1 MSSMYS
7 NMVQT
12 EHQQRQDAGRGKCIG
27 QSGPHFPL
35 HFAKKKHTE
44 LARREEG
51 GEKEGQGGGGG
62 GGGHRRTK
70 HL

>member
-12 EHQQRQDAGRGKCIG
+12 EHQQRQDAGRGNVLG
-27 QSGPHFPL
+27 NRVHTPL
-35 HFAKKKHTE
+35 HGSIFLQKKNTE

-62 GGGHRRTK
+62 HRRT
-70 HL
+70 

>member
-1 MSSMYS
+1 MPSMYS

-12 EHQQRQDAGRGKCIG
+12 EHQQRQDAGRGNVLG
-27 QSGPHFPL
+27 NRVHTPL
-35 HFAKKKHTE
+35 HFAKKNTE

-62 GGGHRRTK
+62 HRRTK